1 MDWQPICYQELKHK
15 YNIRISE
22 WLQWLRGTYPHTIQT
37 VEEILSTTVSFV
49 KMLSIMIVDR
59 KNEAKDIHI
68 GFFRFDH
75 PIFPLPKKSFKL
87 KLRKNEIRLSKKIDM
102 CYPIMVQKRNV

>member
-1 MDWQPICYQELKHK
+1 MVASELIHILYKLLKK
-15 YNIRISE
+15 Y
-22 WLQWLRGTYPHTIQT
+22 
-37 VEEILSTTVSFV
+37 LSTTVSFV

-59 KNEAKDIHI
+59 KKTREKDIHI
-68 GFFRFDH
+68 GFFCFVH
-75 PIFPLPKKSFKL
+75 PVFPLPKKSFKL

>member
-1 MDWQPICYQELKHK
+1 M
-15 YNIRISE
+15 
-22 WLQWLRGTYPHTIQT
+22 RGTYPHTIQT

-49 KMLSIMIVDR
+49 KMLSIMTVDR

-68 GFFRFDH
+68 GFFFRFVH

-87 KLRKNEIRLSKKIDM
+87 KLRKSEIRLSKKIDM

>member
-49 KMLSIMIVDR
+49 KMLSIMTVDR

-68 GFFRFDH
+68 GFFFAPLFPFSRFQ
-75 PIFPLPKKSFKL
+75 
-87 KLRKNEIRLSKKIDM
+87 KNLLS
-102 CYPIMVQKRNV
+102 

>member
-1 MDWQPICYQELKHK
+1 M
-15 YNIRISE
+15 
-22 WLQWLRGTYPHTIQT
+22 T
-37 VEEILSTTVSFV
+37 
-49 KMLSIMIVDR
+49 VDR

-68 GFFRFDH
+68 GFFFRFVH

-87 KLRKNEIRLSKKIDM
+87 KLRKSEIRLSKKIDM

>member
-37 VEEILSTTVSFV
+37 VEEILSTMVSFV

-68 GFFRFDH
+68 GFFSLRSSH
-75 PIFPLPKKSFKL
+75 FPA
-87 KLRKNEIRLSKKIDM
+87 SKKIF
-102 CYPIMVQKRNV
+102 